1 MGYRSDVLIAY
12 QFKDKAHLV
21 GFLTVC
27 RLLGDRHIAD
37 ALKEYSFTMCG
48 DFPVMYGFYE
58 GVKWYDHFEEVKAHH
73 SLLDSAAQHGVPT
86 LFIRIG
92 EDTDDAQ
99 YEEHGTE
106 NDYVLGDYFNIHRY
120 ISVDVTEIPFETLEE
135 NDDESKRQSTA
146 GTTEHLSVD
155 SSQV

>member
-27 RLLGDRHIAD
+27 RLLGDKHIAD
-37 ALKEYSFTMCG
+37 ALKEYSFTKCG
-48 DFPVMYGFYE
+48 DYPVMYGFYE
-58 GVKWYDHFEEVKAHH
+58 DVKWYDSFEEVNAHH
-73 SLLDSAAQHGVPT
+73 SILDSAAQHEVQT

-92 EDTDDAQ
+92 EDTDDAL
-99 YEEHGTE
+99 YEEQGVDNTYALHE
-106 NDYVLGDYFNIHRY
+106 YFNIHRY
-120 ISVDVTEIPFETLEE
+120 ITVDVTEIPFNDLEE

-146 GTTEHLSVD
+146 GTTDYLTVD